1 MKGLRMIM
9 IIMAG
14 AMIFSCAYKS
24 SPVVSQKD
32 YWTNLCN
39 VLHTNPNKAI
49 TRDEFLAGARD
60 ISKAEQ
66 VFDQC
71 AKNGVI
77 GKEEA
82 EQNKDLLQQSIKQG
96 IMKREAV
103 RLTGPQ

>member
-1 MKGLRMIM
+1 MKGLRILT
-9 IIMAG
+9 IIIAG
-14 AMIFSCAYKS
+14 AVIFSCAYKP
-24 SPVVSQKD
+24 PVVSQKD
-32 YWTNLCN
+32 YWTNLCS
-39 VLHTNPNKAI
+39 VLHTDPNKAI
-49 TRDEFLAGARD
+49 TKDEFLAGAQD
-60 ISKAEQ
+60 INKAEQ

-82 EQNKDLLQQSIKQG
+82 EQNRELLMKSIKQG